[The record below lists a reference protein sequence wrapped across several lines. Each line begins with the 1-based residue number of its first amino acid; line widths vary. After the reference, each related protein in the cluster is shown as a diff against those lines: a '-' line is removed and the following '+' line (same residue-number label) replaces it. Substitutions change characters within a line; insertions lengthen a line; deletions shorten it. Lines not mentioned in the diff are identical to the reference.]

1 MADQCALGPDGML
14 LDASQ
19 ITFYHDPDDRVPLPL
34 VSASGIAH
42 PNETENVPGE

>member
-19 ITFYHDPDDRVPLPL
+19 ITFFHDPDNRVPLPP
-34 VSASGIAH
+34 VPTSAIAG
-42 PNETENVPGE
+42 PENAPGK